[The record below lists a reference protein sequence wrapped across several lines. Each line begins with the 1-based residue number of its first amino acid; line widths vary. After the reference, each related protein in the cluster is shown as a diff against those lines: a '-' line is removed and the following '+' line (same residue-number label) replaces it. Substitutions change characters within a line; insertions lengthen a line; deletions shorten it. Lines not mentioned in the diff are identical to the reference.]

1 MAFVIVSLGI
11 IVLRRTRPDLPR
23 PFRMPLVPLL
33 PILSAIVSFVL
44 MLSLP
49 WSTWERLILWM
60 AIGIAVYFGY
70 GYRHSRLRRES
81 AG

>member
-11 IVLRRTRPDLPR
+11 IVMRHTRPDLPR
-23 PFRMPLVPLL
+23 PFRMPQVPLL
-33 PILSAIVSFVL
+33 PALSAAVSLVL

-60 AIGIAVYFGY
+60 AVGVACYFGY
-70 GYRHSRLRRES
+70 GWRHSHLRRR
-81 AG
+81 